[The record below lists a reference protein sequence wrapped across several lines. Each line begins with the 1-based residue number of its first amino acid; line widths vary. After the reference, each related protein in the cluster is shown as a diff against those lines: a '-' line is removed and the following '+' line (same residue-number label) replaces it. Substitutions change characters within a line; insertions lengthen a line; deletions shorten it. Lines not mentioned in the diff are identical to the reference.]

1 MKPCIGMFILN
12 IKILFSEKVVF
23 VWSLIL
29 TVVIFI
35 VYTFR
40 FSSDSFNISEMV
52 DLFSYFWAFIIIS
65 SAFNGVGI
73 HLSKLRNFGLL
84 KTYTLIAGGK
94 APIISGVIL
103 TQLVLSAINIVIFT
117 IFAGVIYQESILG
130 LTLVGLLILLFTFI
144 PIALIS
150 FIFTYLPAKD
160 TTLSTLLNFSLYFIF
175 FFSFVEGI
183 LVVDMINYVN
193 PFVFVMNITHIILY
207 ALQISSTVEMFDYVN
222 LFFILLISLF
232 GFYCYKK
239 LNLISEE
246 YRS

>member
-12 IKILFSEKVVF
+12 IKIIFSEKVVF

-29 TVVIFI
+29 PVVIFI

-94 APIISGVIL
+94 APR
-103 TQLVLSAINIVIFT
+103 
-117 IFAGVIYQESILG
+117 
-130 LTLVGLLILLFTFI
+130 
-144 PIALIS
+144 
-150 FIFTYLPAKD
+150 
-160 TTLSTLLNFSLYFIF
+160 
-175 FFSFVEGI
+175 
-183 LVVDMINYVN
+183 
-193 PFVFVMNITHIILY
+193 
-207 ALQISSTVEMFDYVN
+207 
-222 LFFILLISLF
+222 
-232 GFYCYKK
+232 
-239 LNLISEE
+239 SEE
-246 YRS
+246 HTSELQSRFDLVC

>member
-1 MKPCIGMFILN
+1 M
-12 IKILFSEKVVF
+12 VYF
-23 VWSLIL
+23 VSC
-29 TVVIFI
+29 
-35 VYTFR
+35 
-40 FSSDSFNISEMV
+40 
-52 DLFSYFWAFIIIS
+52 FWAFIIIS

-160 TTLSTLLNFSLYFIF
+160 TTLSTILQYSLYFIF
-175 FFSFVEGI
+175 FFSYLEYI
-183 LVVDMINYVN
+183 LLVDMINYVIT
-193 PFVFVMNITHIILY
+193 FVIIM
-207 ALQISSTVEMFDYVN
+207 S
-222 LFFILLISLF
+222 
-232 GFYCYKK
+232 
-239 LNLISEE
+239 
-246 YRS
+246 

>member
-1 MKPCIGMFILN
+1 
-12 IKILFSEKVVF
+12 
-23 VWSLIL
+23 
-29 TVVIFI
+29 
-35 VYTFR
+35 R
-40 FSSDSFNISEMV
+40 
-52 DLFSYFWAFIIIS
+52 
-65 SAFNGVGI
+65 
-73 HLSKLRNFGLL
+73 LL
-84 KTYTLIAGGK
+84 PIYTLF
-94 APIISGVIL
+94 PY
-103 TQLVLSAINIVIFT
+103 T
-117 IFAGVIYQESILG
+117 
-130 LTLVGLLILLFTFI
+130 TLFR
-144 PIALIS
+144 S
-150 FIFTYLPAKD
+150 D